1 MKTFPGRNLPSSPRH
16 GFTLTELLV
25 VIVIIALLAGIS
37 FPVVSMTRKNTRMVT
52 EISAARQS
60 VAAYLAYAAEND
72 GELMP
77 GFLAGATVQFPN
89 GDTGSGPEAERY
101 PWRLAPYLRWGVD
114 GTFILDVNRES
125 VNGKAIDSSEYRYMV
140 SLAPALGLNTYCV
153 GGYQSATSMMAKN
166 DVATR
171 LGQIEKPSSVVAF
184 ISARTKTSSS
194 SGPQSGDIA
203 GSFYVRPPGFSSLKW
218 KTGAF
223 DAKNASLDYGNV
235 DFRHSRKAVV
245 SFMDGSVQVLGIEDL
260 RDMRLWA
267 RNADSASYSVKP

>member
-1 MKTFPGRNLPSSPRH
+1 MKTFPGRNPLSSAQR

-25 VIVIIALLAGIS
+25 VIAIIAIIAGIS
-37 FPVVSMTRKNTRMVT
+37 FPVVNTTRKKARMVT
-52 EISAARQS
+52 EISAARQL
-60 VAAYLAYAAEND
+60 VTAYLACAADND

-89 GDTGSGPEAERY
+89 GDAGSGPEAERY

-114 GTFILDVNRES
+114 GTYILEANRES
-125 VNGKAIDSSEYRYMV
+125 VNGKSVDSSEYRYMV

-153 GGYQSATSMMAKN
+153 GGYQSASSMMAKN

-171 LGQIEKPSSVVAF
+171 LGQIENPSGLVAF
-184 ISARTKTSSS
+184 VSARTKTSSS
-194 SGPQSGDIA
+194 GPQSGDVA
-203 GSFYVRPPGFSSLKW
+203 GSFYVRPPVFSSLKW

-267 RNADSASYSVKP
+267 RNADSATYSVKP